1 MNNKQNEDAS
11 RKPFNWRALTSFFV
25 TLGFLILALTGTAL
39 YLSPQ
44 GRVAHWTAW
53 RLAGLEKEQW
63 SALHMAAGFLF
74 IVAAAFHLYFN
85 WGIFVSY
92 IKKVK
97 GLNLKKEMAIAL
109 VVAAL
114 LLAGTLLQW
123 PPFHYVTQLN
133 DAIKAHWNTRSAAGP
148 YPHAEAS
155 TLADFAQRTGIPLEE
170 LQKRLGEL
178 GLSEFSESTTLADAA
193 RTLGLSPNALF
204 QKLNAPAPERG
215 AGNREGRGGAGMG
228 SRQGSGQGSQSTS
241 DNGAGRAS
249 GSGQGLGRQ
258 TIDELCRARGV
269 DLQAALAAL
278 DTAGIPA
285 TANDRLRDIAE
296 RAQRTPSEILSLIE
310 KTQ

>member
-1 MNNKQNEDAS
+1 MNNKPNEDAS
-11 RKPFNWRALTSFFV
+11 KKPFHWRALTSFFV

-44 GRVAHWTAW
+44 GRVAHWTGW

-85 WGIFVSY
+85 WGIFVAY
-92 IKKVK
+92 IKRVK
-97 GLNLKKEMAIAL
+97 GLNLKREMAIAL
-109 VVAAL
+109 VVAAV

-133 DAIKAHWNTRSAAGP
+133 DAIKAQWDTRSAAGP

-155 TLADFAQRTGIPLEE
+155 TLADLAQRTGIPLEE
-170 LQKRLGEL
+170 LQARLADM
-178 GLSEFSESTTLADAA
+178 GLPQPDESTSLADAA
-193 RTLGLSPNALF
+193 RALGLSPNALF
-204 QKLNAPAPERG
+204 QKLDLAPQQNG
-215 AGNREGRGGAGMG
+215 FGNHGGRGGEGMG
-228 SRQGSGQGSQSTS
+228 SGRGSGPGV
-241 DNGAGRAS
+241 GRGS

-285 TANDRLRDIAE
+285 TPNDRLRDVAE
-296 RAQRTPSEILSLIE
+296 RAQRTPSEIVSLIE
-310 KTQ
+310 KAP